1 MRVTIGA
8 CRRFGAVRLSTNT
21 VIHRIVRRPVR
32 LLART
37 GATPNQ
43 VTTVRLITGLI
54 AAGCFARGPG
64 GWMVAG
70 GGVFVLSM
78 LLDRADGE
86 LARQTGQMSLWGY
99 RYDLACDCLAS
110 VATFIGLGLGL
121 AAGHGMAAVW
131 LGIVAGL
138 GIGTLFA
145 ELNILNFA
153 DVRGFELTDGITIDP
168 DDAMILV
175 PILIWCGLAWPMTIA
190 AAIITPAAA
199 IVLALLAA
207 RRR

>member
-1 MRVTIGA
+1 MTIGPR
-8 CRRFGAVRLSTNT
+8 RRFGAVLLSTNT
-21 VIHRIVRRPVR
+21 VIHRLVRRPVR

-54 AAGCFARGPG
+54 AAGCFACGPG
-64 GWMVAG
+64 TWMIAG
-70 GGVFVLSM
+70 GVVFVLSM

-86 LARQTGQMSLWGY
+86 LARQTGQMSLMGY

-110 VATFIGLGLGL
+110 VATFVGLGIGL
-121 AAGHGMAAVW
+121 AGDHGSQALW

-138 GIGTLFA
+138 AIGTLFA
-145 ELNILNFA
+145 ELNIVKIA
-153 DVRGFELTDGITIDP
+153 DVRGFELVDGVTIDP
-168 DDAMILV
+168 DDVMILV
-175 PILIWCGLAWPMTIA
+175 PVLIWCGLAWPMTIA

-199 IVLALLAA
+199 IGLALLAA